1 MGNCCHD
8 DSCSAPAR
16 PDDGRF
22 ARILWIALAV
32 NAAMFLVEAG
42 AGLAAG
48 SLSLQA
54 DSLDFLADAAN
65 YAVSLMVV
73 ASALAVRAKAAILKG
88 ATMGLLGLWIL
99 GATLWHVLHGG
110 VPNAFTMGWV
120 GFLALLANLGV
131 AMLLWAYRRG
141 DSNMRSVWLCSRND
155 AIGNVVVL
163 VAAAGVFGTGTAWP
177 DLVVAASMACLS
189 LQAALSVIR
198 GALSELRAEEALAA

>member
-1 MGNCCHD
+1 MGDSCNDNCC
-8 DSCSAPAR
+8 AGLAR
-16 PDDGRF
+16 PDDRRF

-48 SLSLQA
+48 SMSLQA
-54 DSLDFLADAAN
+54 DSLDFLGDAAN
-65 YAVSLMVV
+65 YGVSLMVV
-73 ASALAVRAKAAILKG
+73 SSALAVRAKAALLKG
-88 ATMGLLGLWIL
+88 ATMGLFGLWIL
-99 GATLWHVLHGG
+99 VATLWQALAGG

-120 GFLALLANLGV
+120 GLLALLANVGV
-131 AMLLWAYRRG
+131 ALLLWAYRRG

-177 DLVVAASMACLS
+177 DLVVAAIMASLS
-189 LQAALSVIR
+189 LQAAFLVIR
-198 GALSELRAEEALAA
+198 EALSELRAEPLPAS